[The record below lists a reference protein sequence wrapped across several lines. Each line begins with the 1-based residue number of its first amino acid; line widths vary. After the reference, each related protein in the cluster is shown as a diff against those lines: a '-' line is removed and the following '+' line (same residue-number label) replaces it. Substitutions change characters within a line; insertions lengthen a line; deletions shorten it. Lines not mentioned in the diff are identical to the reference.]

1 MLKMENYNGDTNYNL
16 LEDSDIVNNLTSG
29 GTNYP
34 LSAEQ
39 GKILNSKINEKP
51 KILWEGAFLSF
62 GQSITLNENIFNF
75 RQIYIICTNGL
86 GTDKGMAFQM
96 PFIIES
102 GKTTIQSSLGIFT
115 GNIRVEAIYLKELST
130 SSNTV
135 YVRGFDWLNAN
146 SNNKVQFNR
155 IVGIR

>member
-1 MLKMENYNGDTNYNL
+1 MENYQGTTNYNL

-29 GTNYP
+29 GTNKS

-51 KILWEGAFLSF
+51 KILWEGSF
-62 GQSITLNENIFNF
+62 SSYEQTITLNENIFNF

-86 GTDKGMAFQM
+86 GTEKGMAFQI

-102 GKTTIQSSLGIFT
+102 GETVIQSSLGIFT
-115 GNIRVEAIYLKELST
+115 GNIRVVSVYLDELST
-130 SSNTV
+130 STNTV
-135 YVRGFDWLNAN
+135 HVRGWDWLSA
-146 SNNKVQFNR
+146 SSTNNLQFNR